1 MLFISLQ
8 WRTHIHQVSCI
19 PSSIL
24 ILHQTLADEVDK
36 VTWPS
41 RWRECRRLIIQNV
54 IHHITWWCVVLIWVS
69 SFCQFNQCNAQ
80 RPYITLQSSTLLS
93 IHLWWI
99 VPIGS
104 LLTRSSWPRM
114 VQLVWQT
121 KISQL
126 NQAIVGYQTIRWFD
140 ILCIH
145 FTLHY
150 SLCETHACYGDTP
163 IQERDNSPLLSIQ
176 LLSIHF
182 LSVHFHRKCMKR
194 VIHTGN
200 SPSQSSDE
208 LYELSLPITRHR
220 QWDNHSIEQWN

>member
-8 WRTHIHQVSCI
+8 WRTHIHQISCI

-36 VTWPS
+36 VMRPF

-69 SFCQFNQCNAQ
+69 SFCQFNQCNPQ
-80 RPYITLQSSTLLS
+80 RPYVTLQSSTLLS

-99 VPIGS
+99 VPISS

-114 VQLVWQT
+114 VQLFGYT
-121 KISQL
+121 KVRQL

-145 FTLHY
+145 STLHY
-150 SLCETHACYGDTP
+150 SLCETHACCEDTP
-163 IQERDNSPLLSIQ
+163 TQERDNSPLLSIQ
-176 LLSIHF
+176 LPSIHF
-182 LSVHFHRKCMKR
+182 HCKCMKR